1 MDLVFPSHMVWWLS
15 AIYIPI
21 TVTLFTFLWRIKRDT
36 NEAIDEL
43 QKLIHTRHSQ
53 LRDSLAAYKLEV
65 AKSYASVND
74 MREVEKRLVSHLLRI
89 EEKLDRRTEKGI
101 Q

>member
-1 MDLVFPSHMVWWLS
+1 MELIFPSHMVWWLS

-21 TVTLFTFLWRIKRDT
+21 TVTLFTLFLRIKRET
-36 NEAIDEL
+36 NEAIDDL

-65 AKSYASVND
+65 AKSYASVTD
-74 MREVEKRLVSHLLRI
+74 VREVEARLVAHLLRI
-89 EEKLDRRTEKGI
+89 ESKLDRRTEKDI
-101 Q
+101 H

>member
-1 MDLVFPSHMVWWLS
+1 MDLIFPTHMVWWLS
-15 AIYIPI
+15 AVYIPI
-21 TVTLFTFLWRIKRDT
+21 TAAFFTLIFKMKRDFDR
-36 NEAIDEL
+36 AMDDM

-74 MREVEKRLVSHLLRI
+74 VREVEKRLVSHLLRI
-89 EEKLDRRTEKGI
+89 EEKLDRRTEKGM